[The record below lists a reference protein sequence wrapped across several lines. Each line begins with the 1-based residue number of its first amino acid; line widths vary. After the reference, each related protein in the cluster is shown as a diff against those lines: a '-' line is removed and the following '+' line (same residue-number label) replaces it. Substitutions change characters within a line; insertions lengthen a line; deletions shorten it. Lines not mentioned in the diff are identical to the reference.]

1 MDNEEILLES
11 MVFTPKWWTFLLQG
25 LFAIIFGSIALL
37 WAPLIVTFIALF
49 IGILIILYSAT
60 ILIQGITGETG
71 KTSSII
77 LLILGVLGV
86 LIGIYAISNLWA
98 MWITLA
104 YIIALWAF
112 MSGFGDLW
120 LALTHS
126 EYSWY
131 RILLAI
137 SGIIGIIVGFY
148 IMIFP
153 ALGDI
158 VIIQVV
164 GIFAIASGLISII
177 TGILMKGKLPEEV
190 E

>member
-1 MDNEEILLES
+1 MNNEEILSES

-37 WAPLIVTFIALF
+37 WAPLIVTFIAIF

-60 ILIQGITGETG
+60 IIIQGITGETR
-71 KTSSII
+71 SII

-126 EYSWY
+126 EFRWY

-137 SGIIGIIVGFY
+137 SGIIGIILGFY
-148 IMIFP
+148 IIMFP
-153 ALGDI
+153 ALGDV

-164 GIFAIASGLISII
+164 GIFAIASGIISII
-177 TGILMKGKLPEEV
+177 TGIFMKGKLPEEI